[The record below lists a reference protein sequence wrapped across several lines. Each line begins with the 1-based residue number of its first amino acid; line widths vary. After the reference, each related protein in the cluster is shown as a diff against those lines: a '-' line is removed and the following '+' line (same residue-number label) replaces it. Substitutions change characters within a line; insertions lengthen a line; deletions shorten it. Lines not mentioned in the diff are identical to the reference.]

1 MSVTVYLC
9 LALVAVFGAVA
20 PRLARRLPPV
30 AAVWLLSAGAVAGA
44 AAGCAALVLLS
55 LPLVGQLPQIAQ
67 LGGWSS
73 SVLALDDPVR
83 TPIAVGAAILFTAGA
98 LRAARAGAVELS
110 SRRRSRELA
119 GELPAG
125 DELAVID
132 DPGRRYAFALAG
144 RPGRIVV
151 SSGMLRAMQPAQRRA
166 LLAHERAHLRYR
178 HDLHR
183 AVVRICAA
191 ACPSLYALPA
201 ASRLACERWADE
213 AAAARTDRAAV
224 AAALTVAARSQTRAP
239 LQPMVMAMA
248 VEAVALRVL
257 ALRAPQP
264 RLRPWLM
271 LVPAALL
278 VAVAACDANALLELH
293 RIFQR
298 AHAALAAR

>member
-9 LALVAVFGAVA
+9 LALVAAFGLIA
-20 PRLARRLPPV
+20 PAFARRLPPV
-30 AAVWLLSAGAVAGA
+30 AAVWLLSVGAVAGA
-44 AAGCAALVLLS
+44 AAGCSALVLLS
-55 LPLVGQLPQIAQ
+55 LPLIGQLPLVAQ

-83 TPIAVGAAILFTAGA
+83 TPIAIAAATVFTAGA
-98 LRAARAGAVELS
+98 LRAARGGVLQLG

-119 GELPAG
+119 AELPAG

-132 DPGRRYAFALAG
+132 DPGRYAFALTG

-151 SSGMLRAMQPAQRRA
+151 SSGMLRALPPAQRRA

-183 AVVRICAA
+183 AVVAVCAA
-191 ACPSLYALPA
+191 ACPAMLALPA

-224 AAALTVAARSQTRAP
+224 AATLTLAARSQTRPPRQA
-239 LQPMVMAMA
+239 MAMA

-257 ALRAPQP
+257 AMRAPQP
-264 RLRPWLM
+264 RLRAWLV
-271 LVPAALL
+271 LVPGALL
-278 VAVAACDANALLELH
+278 IGVIACDANALLELH